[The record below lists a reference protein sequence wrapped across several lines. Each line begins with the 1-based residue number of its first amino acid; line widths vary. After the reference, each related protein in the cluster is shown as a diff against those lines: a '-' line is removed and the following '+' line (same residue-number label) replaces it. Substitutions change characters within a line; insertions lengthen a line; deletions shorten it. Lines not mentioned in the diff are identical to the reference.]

1 MDTRSRCGY
10 CRTILTR
17 RRPYRALSKRFTSWE
32 SWMVTLA
39 EVAQHA
45 GVSASTVSYVLSG
58 KRSISVPTRQRVE
71 ESIRTLGYHPNAG
84 ARALASNRSNIIAL
98 MIPLRTD
105 MYVPVMMEIA
115 IAVATTARTHGYDVL
130 LLTGD
135 EGPDAVR
142 RVTGSGLADAMIL
155 MDVQLDDE
163 RLPLLRGTDRP
174 SVLIGLPADTSGL
187 TCVDLDFRATGALCV
202 EHLAMLGHR
211 DIAVIGEA
219 PAVYE
224 RHTGFAERTLDG
236 LRSRARELG
245 IRLLHRPCEGG
256 YDAMTVTLA
265 RIFDERPGTS
275 GFVVQNESAVEPLLA
290 LLRQQGRAVPEDVS
304 VVAVCPDQVAAQAS
318 VRLTS
323 VAIPAQEMG
332 RHAVNQLMAKLAG
345 HGSDDVVLIAPEL
358 TVRSSTGPAP
368 AGAP

>member
-1 MDTRSRCGY
+1 
-10 CRTILTR
+10 
-17 RRPYRALSKRFTSWE
+17 
-32 SWMVTLA
+32 MVTLA

-58 KRSISVPTRQRVE
+58 KRSISATTRQRVE
-71 ESIRTLGYHPNAG
+71 QSIRELGYHPNAG
-84 ARALASNRSNIIAL
+84 ARALAGKRSNIIAL

-115 IAVATTARTHGYDVL
+115 IAVATTARNHGYDVL
-130 LLTGD
+130 LLTGE

-155 MDVQLDDE
+155 MDVELEDE
-163 RLPLLRGTDRP
+163 RLPLLRGTDQP
-174 SVLIGLPADTSGL
+174 SVLIGLPADTAGL
-187 TCVDLDFRATGALCV
+187 TCVDLDWSATGALCV
-202 EHLAMLGHR
+202 AHLAGLGHR

-236 LRSRARELG
+236 LRARAREAG
-245 IRLLHRPCEGG
+245 VRVLHRPCDGG
-256 YDAMTVTLA
+256 YDAMALTLA
-265 RIFDERPGTS
+265 RILDERPGTT

-304 VVAVCPDQVAAQAS
+304 VVAICPDQVAVQAS

-323 VAIPAQEMG
+323 VAVPAQEMG
-332 RHAVNQLMAKLAG
+332 RYAVEHLVAKLDG
-345 HGSDDVVLIAPEL
+345 RGGDEVLLIAPEL
-358 TVRSSTGPAP
+358 TVRASSGPAP
-368 AGAP
+368 AAP

>member
-1 MDTRSRCGY
+1 
-10 CRTILTR
+10 
-17 RRPYRALSKRFTSWE
+17 
-32 SWMVTLA
+32 MVTLA

-58 KRSISVPTRQRVE
+58 KRSISATTRQRVE
-71 ESIRTLGYHPNAG
+71 RSIRELGYHPNAG
-84 ARALASNRSNIIAL
+84 ARALASSRSNIIAL
-98 MIPLRTD
+98 MVPLRTD

-130 LLTGD
+130 LLTGE

-142 RVTGSGLADAMIL
+142 RVAGSGLADGMIL
-155 MDVQLDDE
+155 MDVELDDE
-163 RLPLLRGTDRP
+163 RLPLLRESAQP
-174 SVLIGLPADTSGL
+174 AVLIGLPADTGGL

-202 EHLAMLGHR
+202 EHLAGLGHR

-236 LRSRARELG
+236 LRSRARETG
-245 IRLLHRPCEGG
+245 VRLLHRPCEGG
-256 YDAMTVTLA
+256 YDATAATVS
-265 RIFDERPGTS
+265 RILDERPDTT
-275 GFVVQNESAVEPLLA
+275 GFVVQNEAAVEPLLA

-304 VVAVCPDQVAAQAS
+304 VVAVCPEQVAVQAS

-323 VAIPAQEMG
+323 VSLPAQEMG
-332 RHAVNQLMAKLAG
+332 RHAVEQLVAKLDGRGDAE
-345 HGSDDVVLIAPEL
+345 VVLLPPEL
-358 TVRSSTGPAP
+358 TVRASSGPAP
-368 AGAP
+368 VR